1 MGLQTLAMHAFG
13 LAAHGLGLA
22 ELKGLQMHTA
32 VKIEPH
38 YQGPVVHVLDA
49 SRGVP
54 VAQTLLDAV
63 RSVDFMEDIHEQV
76 RFVLPASQRACNAVR
91 CSLSG
96 V

>member
-1 MGLQTLAMHAFG
+1 MDLAD
-13 LAAHGLGLA
+13 
-22 ELKGLQMHTA
+22 LKGLQMHTA

-76 RFVLPASQRACNAVR
+76 WSALPTCHQDCNA
-91 CSLSG
+91 CAAALSPEPLDP
-96 V
+96 